1 MTILD
6 RTNDEEYKYLV
17 VGPSWIGDMVMANAL
32 FRYLKSQDPECII
45 DVLAPEW
52 SHPVLARMPE
62 VRRPI
67 VMSLGHGVLNLVTR
81 YQIGVSLRAEKYD
94 HAILLPNTFKSALI
108 PWWARIPKR
117 TGWPGEW
124 RYGVLNDRRVL
135 DKARYPL
142 MVQRYLALGAN
153 HGQAQD
159 LLLHQ
164 DFYPHLQVDV
174 AARDLVIKKYGLLTN
189 KPLLMLCPGAQYGAS
204 KRWPQEYFS
213 QVAEYYLS
221 RDWQVAILGGKAES
235 ELVHSINVNLTVPA
249 LDLTQTTLAE
259 AIDLMSLAQ
268 VVVSNDSGL
277 MHVACALDRKVI
289 AIYGSSSP
297 DFTPPLHV
305 KAVILSK
312 SLPCKPCFKRECP
325 LKHLNCL
332 RTITPQAVIKEIGE

>member
-6 RTNDEEYKYLV
+6 RTKAEEYKYLV

-32 FRYLKSQDPECII
+32 LRYLKSQDPECII

-67 VMSLGHGVLNLVTR
+67 VMPVGHGALNLITR
-81 YQIGVSLRAEKYD
+81 YRIGVALRAEKYD
-94 HAILLPNTFKSALI
+94 QAIVLPNTFKSALI
-108 PWWARIPKR
+108 PCWARIPKR
-117 TGWPGEW
+117 TGWRGEW
-124 RYGVLNDRRVL
+124 RFGVLNDRRVL
-135 DKARYPL
+135 DKARHPL
-142 MVQRYLALGAN
+142 MVQRYLALGVN
-153 HGQAQD
+153 HGQA
-159 LLLHQ
+159 LLHQ

-174 AARDLVIKKYGLLTN
+174 AARDLVIKKYGLLTD

-204 KRWPQEYFS
+204 KRWPEEYFS

-235 ELVHSINVNLTVPA
+235 ELVHSINADLTMSA

-259 AIDLMSLAQ
+259 AIDLMSLAR

-277 MHVACALDRKVI
+277 MHVACALGRKVI

-297 DFTPPLHV
+297 DFTPPLHA

-312 SLPCKPCFKRECP
+312 ILPCKPCFKRECP

-332 RTITPQAVIKEIGE
+332 RTITPQEVIKEIGE

>member
-1 MTILD
+1 MV
-6 RTNDEEYKYLV
+6 KYLV

-45 DVLAPEW
+45 DVLAPAW
-52 SHPVLARMPE
+52 SHPVLARMSE

-67 VMSLGHGVLNLVTR
+67 VMPVGHGSLNLVMR
-81 YQIGVSLRAEKYD
+81 YRIGCSLRTEKYD
-94 HAILLPNTFKSALI
+94 QAIVLPNTFKSALI

-117 TGWPGEW
+117 TGWRGEW
-124 RYGVLNDRRVL
+124 RYGVLNDIRVL

-142 MVQRYLALGAN
+142 MLQRYLALGTH

-159 LLLHQ
+159 LPMRQ
-164 DFYPHLQVDV
+164 NFYPHLQIDI
-174 AARDLVIKKYGLLTN
+174 AARDLAIKKYGLSMD
-189 KPLLMLCPGAQYGAS
+189 KPLLMICPGAQYGAS
-204 KRWPQEYFS
+204 KRWPEEYFS
-213 QVAEYYLS
+213 QVAEYYLN

-235 ELVHSINVNLTVPA
+235 ELVHNINVVLTVPA

-277 MHVACALDRKVI
+277 MHVGCALDRKVI

-297 DFTPPLHV
+297 DFTPPLNT

-332 RTITPQAVIKEIGE
+332 RTITPQEVIKEIGE